1 MNVLVTGGAG
11 YIGPHT
17 CKALAEA
24 GFRPIAYDNMVS
36 GHEWAVQWGPLIR
49 GDILDRQRLGEL
61 FREYKPIGVMHF
73 AAYADVGESMEEP
86 LKYYRNNVAGTLT
99 LLETM
104 RENSV
109 DQMVFSSTC
118 ATYGVPQTIP
128 ISELHEQ
135 NPINPYGASKL
146 VGERMLADVGTA
158 HGIRSVLLRYFN
170 AAGADPDGELGEER
184 LSEGHLVPLVLKV
197 ALGSRSHLTTFGTDY
212 DTPDGTCIRDYV
224 HVSDLARVHV
234 LALQALERGSNNSCY
249 NLGTGKGFSVKEV
262 IQAAR
267 EVTGRS
273 IAVVE
278 GPRRPGDAPRL
289 VADATK
295 AKRELGWQ
303 ARYVDLSQIIATA
316 WHWVVKRQP
325 EASTFAS

>member
-11 YIGPHT
+11 YIGSHT

-86 LKYYRNNVAGTLT
+86 LKYYRNNVAGALT

-135 NPINPYGASKL
+135 NPINPIWRIK
-146 VGERMLADVGTA
+146 
-158 HGIRSVLLRYFN
+158 
-170 AAGADPDGELGEER
+170 
-184 LSEGHLVPLVLKV
+184 
-197 ALGSRSHLTTFGTDY
+197 
-212 DTPDGTCIRDYV
+212 
-224 HVSDLARVHV
+224 AR
-234 LALQALERGSNNSCY
+234 G
-249 NLGTGKGFSVKEV
+249 
-262 IQAAR
+262 
-267 EVTGRS
+267 
-273 IAVVE
+273 
-278 GPRRPGDAPRL
+278 
-289 VADATK
+289 
-295 AKRELGWQ
+295 
-303 ARYVDLSQIIATA
+303 
-316 WHWVVKRQP
+316 
-325 EASTFAS
+325 